1 MEIESKLK
9 KLPKDELVEL
19 IMKFATNNESIQE
32 QLELYFATPEEQLQ
46 QSRKLIRQ
54 AISREKQRGRG
65 IIFGL
70 HNVNRAFEGSATVLA
85 NAWDKYHNDEYELAT
100 QLALLVV
107 NTSVSAF
114 NYTDDSYGTVGDLVE
129 RSIGLLE
136 VISKDEHV
144 QQSPEL
150 KQFVFKQIMNE
161 EKKKIHKDWD
171 NFQSDLLH
179 VAAELSTDKK
189 PRSQL
194 EKRLEKILSEKDSDY
209 TKAFYYKIQLKI
221 YERND
226 EPERYR
232 ELLYENINNRKLRDE
247 VITFEIEQENFDQAL
262 QLSDEADKNGWRPSE
277 RTFDSYD
284 EYKLIVYRH
293 TNDIEN
299 QRALL
304 IDMLKKGRFYNVY
317 EELKQLYDENE
328 WENVIEK
335 ILQEMEQQSLLPRS
349 YPSIAIE
356 ENDFARLLYYCK
368 ENPFDI
374 QTYYAVLADHYPS
387 EVAQLYQDLIIREAD
402 NTSDRRGYKQV
413 CREIRKFGEVIEAS
427 VTKELIHT
435 LKETHKR
442 RPAFLD
448 ELAKVEKKLGF
459 V

>member
-317 EELKQLYDENE
+317 EE
-328 WENVIEK
+328 
-335 ILQEMEQQSLLPRS
+335 
-349 YPSIAIE
+349 
-356 ENDFARLLYYCK
+356 CK
-368 ENPFDI
+368 
-374 QTYYAVLADHYPS
+374 H
-387 EVAQLYQDLIIREAD
+387 
-402 NTSDRRGYKQV
+402 
-413 CREIRKFGEVIEAS
+413 
-427 VTKELIHT
+427 
-435 LKETHKR
+435 
-442 RPAFLD
+442 
-448 ELAKVEKKLGF
+448 
-459 V
+459 